1 MRRSTRKLLYTICVV
16 IVIIAFV
23 VYSHGYPYIEGFQ
36 KMQTSPLFTDAY
48 VITLDKYPDRLS
60 RIKANAEAAGM
71 SLKKWSGVIVT
82 KEDAE
87 TLPQRGIGTILFQDR
102 TETYFNFGVIGC
114 FLAHR
119 GLLEHIAS
127 KPNGIG
133 TFICEDDIDI
143 PKDFYAKLSAVSS
156 EIPDDWD
163 YIFMR
168 KYIVKSHSV
177 TTHIQRLEK
186 DLTSSK
192 NIGMWGFIVKNSS
205 IKTKILPVL
214 ENMTDAVDLQLAKYA
229 DKINMYLIDPPI
241 INMDISHNDSIIK
254 DMDEQTR
261 YEE

>member
-1 MRRSTRKLLYTICVV
+1 MRRWTRKVLYTIFVV
-16 IVIIAFV
+16 ILITALV

-36 KMQTSPLFTDAY
+36 KMQTSSLFTDAY
-48 VITLDKYPDRLS
+48 VITLDKYPERLL

-82 KEDAE
+82 KEDAPS
-87 TLPQRGIGTILFQDR
+87 LPEKGIGTILFQDR
-102 TETYFNFGVIGC
+102 TDTYFNFGVIGC

-119 GLLEHIAS
+119 GLLEHIAD
-127 KPNGIG
+127 KPNGLG

-143 PKDFYAKLSAVSS
+143 PKDFYTKLSAVTS

-168 KYIVKSHSV
+168 KYIVKSRPI
-177 TTHIQRLEK
+177 TTHVQRLEK
-186 DLTSSK
+186 DVTSSK

-241 INMDISHNDSIIK
+241 INMDISHNNSVIK
-254 DMDEQTR
+254 DMDEESR